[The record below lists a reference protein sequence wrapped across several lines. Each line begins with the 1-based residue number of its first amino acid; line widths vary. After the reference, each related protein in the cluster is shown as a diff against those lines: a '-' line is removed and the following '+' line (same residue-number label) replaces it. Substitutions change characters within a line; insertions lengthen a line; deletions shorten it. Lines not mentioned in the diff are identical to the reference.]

1 MDKIFNNSKNSK
13 ICDLHRLSLNV
24 TNKIGQNRS
33 DNYVALSSLSIFYT
47 WKNINKLY
55 KNNIK
60 YELQRGRM
68 NLN

>member
-13 ICDLHRLSLNV
+13 ICDLHRLLLNV